1 MPTPGLE
8 EIIESAVEDV
18 TLPDEP
24 DFRTAPDEPT
34 EVVEEAP
41 STPVEATEEPA
52 QAAPSDEVESP
63 AIREA
68 SPAQDDFEKR
78 FGIPQNSVTG
88 RENRIPYS
96 RVKKITEKAEKDTD
110 TRIRAEYAPKLT
122 EFEAKVKGYEEKLS
136 AYETRL
142 KEVATFENI
151 LDKNPEQF
159 LGMLVQ
165 HPQYQ
170 RILAPLFHQQEPA
183 QTQQPQAQAP
193 AVDADM
199 PQPDQKLSDGTSV
212 YSMEGLSKLN
222 AWNRAQ
228 AAKEARESTLA
239 EVEKKFGPIYNEWEQ
254 HQRVQAVLPKVQ
266 AQIEQAR
273 KWPKFNENEPA
284 IIQALQADRNIS
296 LEAAYRQVVM
306 PQFEQAQQAATV
318 DRTQLEKDIRAQIL
332 KELKQAPTGTSTQAG
347 TTKPSNKP
355 FVPASDG
362 DDKLTSIIRASI
374 RG

>member
-18 TLPDEP
+18 ILPDEP
-24 DFRTAPDEPT
+24 DFRTAEEPT

-41 STPVEATEEPA
+41 STPVEATTESA
-52 QAAPSDEVESP
+52 QATP
-63 AIREA
+63 AEQVDT
-68 SPAQDDFEKR
+68 PATRDTEPVQDDFEKR

-110 TRIRAEYAPKLT
+110 AKVRAEYVPKLT
-122 EFEAKVKGYEEKLS
+122 EFETKVKTYEEKLS
-136 AYETRL
+136 GYEAQL
-142 KEVATFENI
+142 KDVRTFEEVMT
-151 LDKNPEQF
+151 KSPEQF

-165 HPQYQ
+165 MPQYQ
-170 RILAPLFHQQEPA
+170 RILAPLFQQE
-183 QTQQPQAQAP
+183 QVQPQAPVQ
-193 AVDADM
+193 AVDPAADM

-212 YSMEGLSKLN
+212 YSMDGLAKLN

-228 AAKEARESTLA
+228 AAKEARETTLA

-254 HQRVQAVLPKVQ
+254 HQRVQQVLPKVQ
-266 AQIEQAR
+266 AQIESAR
-273 KWPKFNENEPA
+273 KWPQFNENEPD
-284 IIQALQADRNIS
+284 IVKALQADRSLS
-296 LEAAYRQVVM
+296 LEAAYRQVVL
-306 PQFEQAQQAATV
+306 PKIQQVGQSAQA
-318 DRTQLEKDIRAQIL
+318 DRAQLEKDIRAQVL
-332 KELKQAPTGTSTQAG
+332 KELKQVPRGTSAQAG
-347 TTKPSNKP
+347 TTKPSDKV
-355 FVPASDG
+355 FVPTSDG